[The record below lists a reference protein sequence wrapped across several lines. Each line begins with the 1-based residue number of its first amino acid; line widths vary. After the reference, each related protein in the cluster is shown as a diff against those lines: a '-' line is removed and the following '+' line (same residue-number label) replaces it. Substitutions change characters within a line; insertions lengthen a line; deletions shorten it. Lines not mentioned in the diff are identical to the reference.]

1 MEERVKI
8 CIVILMYKQH
18 NIKLMVIQIII
29 LDLLYR
35 EGKDV
40 AVAAN
45 LYDSCLS
52 KLLIVYMT
60 LILKEH
66 IF

>member
-40 AVAAN
+40 AVAVN

-52 KLLIVYMT
+52 KLFIVYMT

>member
-18 NIKLMVIQIII
+18 NIKPMVIQIII
-29 LDLLYR
+29 QDLLFT

-40 AVAAN
+40 VVAAN

-52 KLLIVYMT
+52 KLFIVYMMF
-60 LILKEH
+60 ILKEH